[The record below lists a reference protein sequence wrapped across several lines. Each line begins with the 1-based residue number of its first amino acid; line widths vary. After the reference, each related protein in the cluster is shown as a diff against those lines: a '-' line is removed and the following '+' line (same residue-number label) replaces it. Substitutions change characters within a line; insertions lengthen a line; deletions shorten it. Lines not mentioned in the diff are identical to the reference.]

1 MMHRSDVFIVCR
13 DSTVVS
19 GLPSGEEG
27 VVEEG
32 ATEVV
37 VVVVDIQGTQPHF

>member
-1 MMHRSDVFIVCR
+1 M
-13 DSTVVS
+13 VS
-19 GLPSGEEG
+19 GLPSEEEG

-37 VVVVDIQGTQPHF
+37 VVDIQGTQPSFLDCPTC